1 MQGRPAAEIKIW
13 KIDVPNLT
21 ITYSR
26 RTVGKNEIFEIFGN
40 WLWADFIG
48 LLTLDSWVDCGD
60 LEEHNAIH
68 DVCKRGFVEFVS
80 LSTYLWVY
88 PFLFFIFLVH

>member
-26 RTVGKNEIFEIFGN
+26 RTVGKNEILKFLQIDFG
-40 WLWADFIG
+40 LI
-48 LLTLDSWVDCGD
+48 L
-60 LEEHNAIH
+60 
-68 DVCKRGFVEFVS
+68 
-80 LSTYLWVY
+80 
-88 PFLFFIFLVH
+88 